1 MSSSEVTAQPREH
14 ADVRFRDGA
23 GMQQFIPGLE
33 LSRRFYCEAV
43 RPILDDAFPNLPH
56 AAAHLGP
63 GSDVLGFDTPMST
76 DHGWYPTVRILLRD
90 EDAAQASPIHEAL
103 RQRLP
108 HLFAGFAVDAAE
120 SAEDP
125 GALMMQPTT
134 EGPVK
139 HRVNPQT
146 LRAWV
151 WDHLG
156 YAIDQPPDAADWL
169 TFSSQQL
176 RELTAGAVHYDEV
189 GDLTALRQRFAWYP
203 HDIWLYLL
211 AAGWGR
217 IAQEEHLM
225 PRAGYVGDE
234 LGSAL
239 IGSRLV
245 RDVMNLC
252 FLMERHYAPY
262 PKWFGTAFNQLRC
275 APELLPVLLRA
286 QQATQWQERESN
298 MTTAYE
304 YLARR
309 HNALGLTAP
318 MRERVTD
325 FFGRPFNVIFGGA
338 FADAL
343 LAQIVDPDVQRI
355 AARRLIGSV
364 DQFSDSTDLHDVSW
378 RSTLRSL
385 YT

>member
-1 MSSSEVTAQPREH
+1 MPR
-14 ADVRFRDGA
+14 F
-23 GMQQFIPGLE
+23 MPGLE
-33 LSRRFYCEAV
+33 LSRRFYHQAV
-43 RPILDDAFPNLPH
+43 RPILDDAFPNLAH

-63 GSDVLGFDTPMST
+63 GSDVLGFDTVMST

-90 EDAAQASPIHEAL
+90 DDAAQSGAIHEAL
-103 RQRLP
+103 QQRLP
-108 HLFAGFAVDAAE
+108 RLFAGFAVGTAE
-120 SAEDP
+120 SADEP
-125 GALMMQPTT
+125 AIFHMQPTT
-134 EGPVK
+134 DGPVE
-139 HRVNPQT
+139 HRVNIQT
-146 LRAWV
+146 LRAWL
-151 WDHLG
+151 WDHLR
-156 YAIDQPPDAADWL
+156 YDIDQPPHAADWL

-176 RELTAGAVHYDEV
+176 RELTAGAVHHDDL
-189 GDLTALRQRFAWYP
+189 GDLTDLRRQFAWYP

-211 AAGWGR
+211 AAGWQR
-217 IAQEEHLM
+217 IGQEEHLM

-252 FLMERHYAPY
+252 FLMEQQYAPY

-275 APELLPVLLRA
+275 SPELLPVLLRA
-286 QQATQWQERESN
+286 QHATQWQERETN

-304 YLARR
+304 YLARM
-309 HNALGLTAP
+309 HNVLGLTAP

-343 LAQIVDPDVQRI
+343 LAQIVDPHVRRI
-355 AARRLIGSV
+355 AARRPIGNV

-378 RSTLRSL
+378 RSALRTF